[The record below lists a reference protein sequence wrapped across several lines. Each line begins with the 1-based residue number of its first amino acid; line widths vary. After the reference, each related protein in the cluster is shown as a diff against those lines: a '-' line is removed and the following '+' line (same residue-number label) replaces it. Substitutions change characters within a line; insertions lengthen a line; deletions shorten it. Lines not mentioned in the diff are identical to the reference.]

1 MPSTRLSVDVEAM
14 MRDRVKTRDG
24 AGILAGLFGLAL
36 SAGLTVSTANAQD
49 AAPATDAS
57 AATEAA
63 VKPQRPIP
71 AKKKTYKATGRK
83 TAEKS
88 AYRYFIEFRSR
99 YALSYGHT
107 FLAHGRLNARGEI
120 VESEVAGLH
129 PAGEGPQLWMIG
141 HILPVPSETGPSDG
155 DLEEQYISA
164 RYRID
169 LNEAEYKEVV
179 AFIRKLQA
187 SSPIWH
193 AAMYNCNK
201 FVGVVAEH
209 MGLRT
214 PPSIQRPQEFITNLR
229 EMNAGQKHAD
239 ATGSLS
245 ASR

>member
-1 MPSTRLSVDVEAM
+1 
-14 MRDRVKTRDG
+14 MRDRLKTRNS
-24 AGILAGLFGLAL
+24 AGVLAGLFGLAL
-36 SAGLTVSTANAQD
+36 SVGLNVSVTNAQD
-49 AAPATDAS
+49 AAQPTDANS
-57 AATEAA
+57 APEVAA
-63 VKPQRPIP
+63 QPQKPAPR
-71 AKKKTYKATGRK
+71 AKKKAHKATGRK
-83 TAEKS
+83 MAEKS
-88 AYRYFIEFRSR
+88 ANRYFIEFRSR

-120 VESEVAGLH
+120 VESEIAGLH
-129 PAGEGPQLWMIG
+129 PAGAGPELWMVG

-169 LNEAEYKEVV
+169 LSEAEYRDVV

-214 PPSIQRPQEFITNLR
+214 PPSIQRPQEFITNLK
-229 EMNAGQKHAD
+229 EMNTGQKHAGVT
-239 ATGSLS
+239 ASLAS
-245 ASR
+245 AQ

>member
-1 MPSTRLSVDVEAM
+1 MQ
-14 MRDRVKTRDG
+14 DRKKRGG
-24 AGILAGLFGLAL
+24 AGVLVGLCGLAL
-36 SAGLTVSTANAQD
+36 SVGLAVSAAHAQDTTPVADANA
-49 AAPATDAS
+49 AAKV
-57 AATEAA
+57 A
-63 VKPQRPIP
+63 VKPQKPVA
-71 AKKKTYKATGRK
+71 AKKKVYTATKRK
-83 TAEKS
+83 TAETPTK
-88 AYRYFIEFRSR
+88 RYFIEFRSR

-129 PAGEGPQLWMIG
+129 PAGAGPELWMVG

-169 LNEAEYKEVV
+169 LSEAEYKEVV

-187 SSPIWH
+187 SSPVWH

-201 FVGVVAEH
+201 FVGVIAEH

-229 EMNAGQKHAD
+229 EMNTGQKQAGV
-239 ATGSLS
+239 AASLAS
-245 ASR
+245 AQ